1 MDTLRD
7 APKTQKVKPNKTH
20 PPTGGQLLVSIRAS
34 PRPWVCFDVR
44 SKNSMLLA
52 TSIGIGLLSAAI
64 ALTGILISLGIAIYG
79 DDIRSICRRPK
90 LCLTLPDECGEW
102 TVLRGGD
109 PAIYFH
115 ALVRNCTPARV
126 ANAVELFVT
135 ECTVTP
141 RDGTPERQPLPCPL
155 PIQARREFHG
165 MRHHQIDVGAAP
177 FAYDLFLCRGT
188 KHVLLLLNCN
198 YPNNF
203 KPKLTGPGTMSITI
217 QALGI
222 NASSNKV
229 FVQIEWDSIFPDK
242 DSGLAPHLTI
252 THKTT

>member
-1 MDTLRD
+1 MAHVLSVD
-7 APKTQKVKPNKTH
+7 
-20 PPTGGQLLVSIRAS
+20 
-34 PRPWVCFDVR
+34 
-44 SKNSMLLA
+44 SKISMLLA
-52 TSIGIGLLSAAI
+52 NSISVGLLSSAI
-64 ALTGILISLGIAIYG
+64 ALTGIVISLAIAIYG

-102 TVLRGGD
+102 TVLAGGD

-141 RDGTPERQPLPCPL
+141 RGRTPGRQPLPCPL

-165 MRHHQIDVGAAP
+165 KRHHQIDVGATP
-177 FAYDLFLCRGT
+177 FAYDLFQCRDT

-217 QALGI
+217 QALGT

-229 FVQIEWDSIFPDK
+229 FVEIEWDGIFPVE
-242 DSGLAPHLTI
+242 DSGLAPHLKI